1 VLCYFYKQDPVVKQ
15 KLLWSYCADFY
26 GSVLWDINHPSMEDV
41 CIAWRK
47 GLKRIWQLP
56 LQTHSGI
63 VAPICGLLPLRLEI
77 MCQCAGFIVKCLES
91 FNGVVRSVATHVVF
105 VQRMRCPVG
114 RNAQHCASVF
124 EVPLVDMTA
133 IIKKC
138 LVLVA
143 ETGWII

>member
-1 VLCYFYKQDPVVKQ
+1 
-15 KLLWSYCADFY
+15 
-26 GSVLWDINHPSMEDV
+26 MEDV

-47 GLKRIWQLP
+47 GLKRIWLLP
-56 LQTHSGI
+56 LRTHSGI

-77 MCQCAGFIVKCLES
+77 VCRCAGFIVKCLES
-91 FNGVVRSVATHVVF
+91 FNGVVRSVATHGVF
-105 VQRMRCPVG
+105 VQRIRCPVG
-114 RNAQHCASVF
+114 RKRNAQQYASVF

-143 ETGWII
+143 QRLVG